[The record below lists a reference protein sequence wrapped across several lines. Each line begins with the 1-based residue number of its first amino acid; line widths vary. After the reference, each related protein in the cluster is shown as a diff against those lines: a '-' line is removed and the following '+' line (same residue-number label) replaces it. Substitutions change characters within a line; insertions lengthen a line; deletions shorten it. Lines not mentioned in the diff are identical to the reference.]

1 MRVYTVQIWFD
12 HVFLLH
18 GTVYDVYASE
28 LHILYHNVE
37 KRAWFKIGVMKNET
51 TRLFGLGI
59 YPSTRGSMILIHTKR
74 RPVLGRVYSLKFG
87 PHIDLT

>member
-1 MRVYTVQIWFD
+1 M
-12 HVFLLH
+12 LH
-18 GTVYDVYASE
+18 GTVYDASE

-37 KRAWFKIGVMKNET
+37 KRAWFKIGVMKNKT

-59 YPSTRGSMILIHTKR
+59 YHSTMGSMILIHTK